1 MVRRSLVLLL
11 SAALLASCGGSSDD
25 PAVLPQERQVGAE
38 QHPQLLAEFGGAYEG
53 PEARYVA
60 RVGERIAAAA
70 GLREQCNF
78 TLVNTDV
85 VNAFAVPGCYIYV
98 TRGLFGIVNSE
109 AELASVLGH
118 EVGHIVAAHSRRQQ
132 RRSLLTGLGALAVG
146 LLTGSERLAAVAGR
160 TAELFT
166 LRYSRKQEFESD
178 ELGIGYMRSAGYDP
192 GAAAGMLQSLGRHD
206 AFQARARGGDD
217 AKSIPAWARTH
228 PLTDER
234 IQRARQEAAATGPAD
249 RIVDGE
255 EPYLREVD
263 NLLYGDDPQQGFVL
277 GRRFAHP
284 AMRISFEA
292 PQGYTLTNSPAAVL
306 IDGQDG
312 ARGQFGGAA
321 LHSGGL
327 EAHASALVEQLL
339 GGASSVQLGDAQ
351 RTVING
357 LETIIVPA
365 NVRSQQGEGEV
376 TVAVYRA
383 GGQAYHF
390 IIVAPA
396 GTDPSQI
403 ARLIGSFRMLTA
415 EEVQSLRPRVIEV
428 VRVGP
433 GDTPAT
439 MAARMA
445 VEGDRLQ
452 HFLMLNDRDAGAPLR
467 PGEAVKLVSYRGR

>member
-1 MVRRSLVLLL
+1 M
-11 SAALLASCGGSSDD
+11 
-25 PAVLPQERQVGAE
+25 GAE

-53 PEARYVA
+53 PEARYVTE
-60 RVGERIAAAA
+60 VGEKVAAAA
-70 GLREQCNF
+70 GLAGQCTF
-78 TLVNTDV
+78 TFVNTDV
-85 VNAFAVPGCYIYV
+85 VNAFAVPGCFIYV

-146 LLTGSERLAAVAGR
+146 VLTGSERLAQVAGR

-178 ELGIGYMRSAGYDP
+178 ELGIGYMRAAGYDP
-192 GAAAGMLQSLGRHD
+192 AAAAGMLTSLGRHD
-206 AFQARARGGDD
+206 AFQARSRGVDD

-234 IQRARQEAAATGPAD
+234 VQKARELAASVAGQGQLAQ
-249 RIVDGE
+249 GE
-255 EPYLREVD
+255 VPYLREVD
-263 NLLYGDDPQQGFVL
+263 DLLYGDDPQQGFVL

-284 AMRISFEA
+284 VMRISFEA

-321 LHSGGL
+321 LHPQGL
-327 EAHASALVEQLL
+327 EAHASALMEQLL
-339 GGASSVQLGDAQ
+339 GGAGSVQLGDAQ

-365 NVRSQQGEGEV
+365 NVQTQQGEGEV

-383 GGQAYHF
+383 GNQAYHF
-390 IIVAPA
+390 ILIAPSRADASPAVA
-396 GTDPSQI
+396 G
-403 ARLIGSFRMLTA
+403 LIGSFRMLRP
-415 EEVQSLRPRVIEV
+415 EEISSLRPRVIDV
-428 VRVGP
+428 VLAGP
-433 GDTPAT
+433 GDSLQS

-445 VEGDRLQ
+445 VEGDPLQ
-452 HFLMLNDRDAGAPLR
+452 HLLMLNDRDAGDPLR
-467 PGEAVKLVSYRGR
+467 PGEAVKLVSYVGR